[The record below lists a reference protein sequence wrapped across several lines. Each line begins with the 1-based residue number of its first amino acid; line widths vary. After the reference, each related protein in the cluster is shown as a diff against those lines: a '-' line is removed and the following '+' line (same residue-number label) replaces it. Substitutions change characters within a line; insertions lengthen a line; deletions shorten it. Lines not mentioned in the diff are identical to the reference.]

1 MDNFREWVSDNLR
14 YIMLICAIAVVC
26 IGIFFGVR
34 AITGRMSAGNSGAE
48 NTGAGTAVTGIPA
61 EEIES
66 GAALAESA
74 ETLTENKIPEIS
86 GLVTTYYMAL
96 NSKNVESVRAIS
108 DNLTDQD
115 VKDIEN
121 SETEYSNI
129 KSYVKPGPE
138 KDDSGY
144 VVYASYEYSNPSL
157 YVKHPGL
164 SWLYVKRDD
173 AGDYKIVVDAASDEK
188 LAAYVNE
195 ISAEDDVK
203 ALVEEITEASKK
215 ADADEQAAAESAGT
229 AEADTEASEPAASE
243 SAAPAAEETQN
254 EETQEEETSDAPE
267 SEQAPAASEETG
279 EPTGASEETEEP
291 TGASEETGEAEETGA
306 DKEIGAVG
314 AAEEEPAEEPEDIQY
329 VAPAEEH
336 AAAVEVTQPTS
347 PVTSIVSNNNSKAA
361 DNKNA
366 NSKYADTA
374 SKTAAKANQ
383 VTAKALE
390 KSAANNADAQ
400 TADVK
405 GVANLWLWL
414 LVAAAI
420 LGIAAVVILVV
431 SKKQAKAKE
440 SSTRSKLNSRW

>member
-1 MDNFREWVSDNLR
+1 MRRQKLDNFREWVSDNLR

-164 SWLYVKRDD
+164 SWLYIKRDD

-279 EPTGASEETEEP
+279 EESQEEDTDSDDGLGYNNEFPDDGASEHKAVIGSTCNLRA
-291 TGASEETGEAEETGA
+291 GAGYNYKVITVLDQGTPITVIGE
-306 DKEIGAVG
+306 
-314 AAEEEPAEEPEDIQY
+314 
-329 VAPAEEH
+329 
-336 AAAVEVTQPTS
+336 
-347 PVTSIVSNNNSKAA
+347 
-361 DNKNA
+361 
-366 NSKYADTA
+366 
-374 SKTAAKANQ
+374 
-383 VTAKALE
+383 
-390 KSAANNADAQ
+390 
-400 TADVK
+400 
-405 GVANLWLWL
+405 
-414 LVAAAI
+414 
-420 LGIAAVVILVV
+420 V
-431 SKKQAKAKE
+431 SKGWYHISCEAGE
-440 SSTRSKLNSRW
+440 GYIGTRFVDFG

>member
-66 GAALAESA
+66 GVAMAESA
-74 ETLTENKIPEIS
+74 GTLTENKIPEIS

-121 SETEYSNI
+121 SETEYSNV

-144 VVYASYEYSNPSL
+144 VVYASYEYINPSL

-173 AGDYKIVVDAASDEK
+173 AGEYKIVVYASSDEK

-203 ALVEEITEASKK
+203 ALVNEITEASKK

-229 AEADTEASEPAASE
+229 AEASADVSEPAASE
-243 SAAPAAEETQN
+243 PAAPEAEETQ
-254 EETQEEETSDAPE
+254 
-267 SEQAPAASEETG
+267 
-279 EPTGASEETEEP
+279 SEETEGAEEAEP
-291 TGASEETGEAEETGA
+291 APAAPEESEEDNQDEDADSDDDPGYNNEFPDDGAPEHKAVIGSTCNLRAGAGYNYKVITVLDQGTPITVIGE
-306 DKEIGAVG
+306 
-314 AAEEEPAEEPEDIQY
+314 
-329 VAPAEEH
+329 
-336 AAAVEVTQPTS
+336 
-347 PVTSIVSNNNSKAA
+347 
-361 DNKNA
+361 
-366 NSKYADTA
+366 
-374 SKTAAKANQ
+374 
-383 VTAKALE
+383 
-390 KSAANNADAQ
+390 
-400 TADVK
+400 
-405 GVANLWLWL
+405 
-414 LVAAAI
+414 
-420 LGIAAVVILVV
+420 V
-431 SKKQAKAKE
+431 SKGWYHISCEAGE
-440 SSTRSKLNSRW
+440 GYIGTRFVDFG